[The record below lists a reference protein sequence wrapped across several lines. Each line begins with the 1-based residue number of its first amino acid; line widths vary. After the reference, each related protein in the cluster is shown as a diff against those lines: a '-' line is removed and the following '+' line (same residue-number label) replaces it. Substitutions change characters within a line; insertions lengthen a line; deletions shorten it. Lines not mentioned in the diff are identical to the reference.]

1 MGGDLVILR
10 RGGDGDLP
18 QKNGDDLVIWSYK
31 FGELVIYI
39 QGGDGDFGHFE
50 TFPQV

>member
-18 QKNGDDLVIWSYK
+18 LKSVVIWAII
-31 FGELVIYI
+31 VW
-39 QGGDGDFGHFE
+39 
-50 TFPQV
+50 